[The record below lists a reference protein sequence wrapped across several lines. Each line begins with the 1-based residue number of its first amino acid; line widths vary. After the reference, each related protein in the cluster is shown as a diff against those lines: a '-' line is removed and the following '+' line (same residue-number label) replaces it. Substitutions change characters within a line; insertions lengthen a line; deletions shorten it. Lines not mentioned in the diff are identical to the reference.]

1 MTCTERKL
9 STEVSI
15 PFKVTIIDIVI
26 LMQNLIVVTANG
38 GKNIH
43 RKEKKCHVL
52 EILVLNP
59 PNAESKMAI
68 RETLFNHSPILIL
81 WS

>member
-38 GKNIH
+38 EKIYI
-43 RKEKKCHVL
+43 EKKRNAMSL
-52 EILVLNP
+52 RSGFSILPMQN
-59 PNAESKMAI
+59 SK
-68 RETLFNHSPILIL
+68 
-81 WS
+81 WQ

>member
-38 GKNIH
+38 EKY
-43 RKEKKCHVL
+43 RKEKKYHVL
-52 EILVLNP
+52 EIWVLNP
-59 PNAESKMAI
+59 PNAEFKMAI
-68 RETLFNHSPILIL
+68 TETLFNHSPLL
-81 WS
+81 WKW

>member
-1 MTCTERKL
+1 MTCTGRKL

-38 GKNIH
+38 EKNIH
-43 RKEKKCHVL
+43 RKEKKR
-52 EILVLNP
+52 
-59 PNAESKMAI
+59 NAMSL
-68 RETLFNHSPILIL
+68 RSGFLIL
-81 WS
+81 PMQNSKWQ